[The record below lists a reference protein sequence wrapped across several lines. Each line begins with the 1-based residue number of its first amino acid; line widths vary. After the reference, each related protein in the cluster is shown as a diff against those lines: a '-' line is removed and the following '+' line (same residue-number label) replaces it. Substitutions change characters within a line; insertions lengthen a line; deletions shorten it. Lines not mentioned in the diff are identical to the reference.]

1 MMKKYIL
8 LLASAALLFSCS
20 EKEDTAV
27 SHDSISVS
35 TDTLKFG
42 PDGGTMDLK
51 VTSSGDWR
59 LSGLSDWV
67 TPSATEGKDGAT
79 IVFTAEPSNSKTAQ
93 ETSFKVFTGSAVKK
107 IVVTSTPAY
116 VVSLLSD
123 AEVNV
128 ASDGGSVNVKLDT
141 NVPELEY
148 EYSGDGADWISF
160 RQRSDAF
167 GMTMLQF
174 NVDRSKVCTDRESVL
189 TVKGEGRSLSVK
201 FIQAQRDSV
210 SVAEERAVYDLAA
223 RDVEIRVKSN
233 IDFDYSFAAWMT
245 KVSDTTGE
253 RGEDGLA
260 ERVIK
265 VHLDESA
272 ASRFHTFEFSKTG
285 KVYAKYTIKQQ
296 NPNPILCNISDKTLR
311 TTLNDL
317 GWIIGD
323 ESSTECEVLGPGLEG
338 TVLTLTG
345 PSYYGILEVDKID
358 GLGAF
363 PKLETLDITRCR
375 LSSIDVSDSK
385 SLKLIKMQQVTNMM
399 EIKTGDS
406 PVTEVN
412 FGTYRYDYL
421 AKGNMSISGKN
432 ISAIYMNSSSYY
444 ISYGYEKLVELDVT
458 GCPALA
464 TLQAKREYS
473 SYGAPVCYLTTIWMT
488 SAQKEAADAGTMTV
502 EKSTVTEIKVK

>member
-1 MMKKYIL
+1 MKKYIL

-35 TDTLKFG
+35 ADTLKFG
-42 PDGGTMDLK
+42 PDGGTMELK

-59 LSGLSDWV
+59 LSGLCDWV
-67 TPSATEGKDGAT
+67 TPSAVEGKDGAT

-107 IVVTSTPAY
+107 VVVTSTPAY

-123 AEVNV
+123 AEVSLS
-128 ASDGGSVNVKLDT
+128 SDGGSANVKIDT
-141 NVPELEY
+141 NVPDLEY
-148 EYSGDGADWISF
+148 SYSGDGADWISF
-160 RQRSDAF
+160 YQRSDAF

-174 NVDRSKVCTDRESVL
+174 NVSASKVCKDRESVV
-189 TVKGEGRSLSVK
+189 TVTGEGRSLSVK

-210 SVAEERAVYDLAA
+210 SVAEERAVYDLAS

-233 IDFDYSFAAWMT
+233 IDFDYSFANWMT
-245 KVSDTTGE
+245 KISDTTGE

-272 ASRFHTFEFSKTG
+272 ASRFHTFEFSKNG
-285 KVYAKYTIKQQ
+285 KVYAKYTVKQQ
-296 NPNPILCNISDKTLR
+296 NPNPILCNITDKTLR

-338 TVLTLTG
+338 TELTLTG
-345 PSYYGILEVDKID
+345 PSYYGILEVDTID

-363 PKLETLDITRCR
+363 PKLETLNISRCR
-375 LSSIDVSDSK
+375 VSSIDVSDSK
-385 SLKLIKMQQVTNMM
+385 SLKALKMERITNMQ
-399 EIKTGDS
+399 EVKTGDS

-412 FGTYRYDYL
+412 FGTYSYDYL
-421 AKGNMSISGKN
+421 AKPFVTISGKN
-432 ISAIYMNSSSYY
+432 IETIYMNCSSYY
-444 ISYGYEKLVELDVT
+444 ISYGYEKLAELDVT
-458 GCPALA
+458 GCPAL
-464 TLQAKREYS
+464 TKLQAKREYS
-473 SYGAPVCYLTTIWMT
+473 SYGAPKCYLTTIWLT
-488 SAQKEAADAGTMTV
+488 SAQNDAVTAGTLSV
-502 EKSTVTEIKVK
+502 EKSTLTEIKVK

>member
-1 MMKKYIL
+1 MKKYIL
-8 LLASAALLFSCS
+8 FLASAALLFSCS
-20 EKEDTAV
+20 EKEDTTI

-35 TDTLKFG
+35 ADTLKFG

-59 LSGLSDWV
+59 LSGLCDWV

-79 IVFTAEPSNSKTAQ
+79 IVFTAEPCNGKEAQ

-123 AEVNV
+123 EEVNIV
-128 ASDGGSVNVKLDT
+128 SDGGSATVKLDT

-148 EYSGDGADWISF
+148 EYSGNGADWISF
-160 RQRSDAF
+160 YQRSDAF

-174 NVDRSKVCTDRESVL
+174 NVSSSKVCKDRESTV
-189 TVKGEGRSLSVK
+189 TVKGEGRSISVK

-210 SVAEERAVYDLAA
+210 SVAEERTVYDLAA
-223 RDVEIRVKSN
+223 RDVEFRVKSN
-233 IDFDYSFAAWMT
+233 IDFDYSFANWMT
-245 KVSDTTGE
+245 KISDTIGE

-272 ASRFHTFEFSKTG
+272 ASRFHTFEFSKLG

-317 GWIIGD
+317 GWIIWD
-323 ESSTECEVLGPGLEG
+323 ESSTECEVLEPGLTG
-338 TVLTLTG
+338 TTLTLAG
-345 PSYYGILEVDKID
+345 PSYYNILEVDTID

-363 PKLETLDITRCR
+363 PKLETLDISLCR
-375 LSSIDVSDSK
+375 VSSIDVSDSK
-385 SLKLIKMQQVTNMM
+385 SLKLLKMKRITNMQ

-412 FGTYRYDYL
+412 FGTYKYDYL
-421 AKGNMSISGKN
+421 SKSTLTISGNN
-432 ISAIYMNSSSYY
+432 IENIYMNSTSYY
-444 ISYGYEKLVELDVT
+444 ISNGYEKLEELDVT
-458 GCPALA
+458 GCPAL
-464 TLQAKREYS
+464 TNLQAKREYNG
-473 SYGAPVCYLTTIWMT
+473 YMCVLKNICLT
-488 SAQKEAADAGTMTV
+488 SAQNDAVTAGTLAV
-502 EKSTVTEIKVK
+502 EKSTLTEIKVK